1 MRMILDYDAQTKG
14 ISVGEE
20 SVLPEAHSSSRD
32 ELLELH
38 YKVGVLTKGHGPW
51 SVTGVKFYHPKK
63 LESYAY

>member
-1 MRMILDYDAQTKG
+1 MCRSEPLATTTFLSNSFSRMRMILDYDAQTKG

-38 YKVGVLTKGHGPW
+38 YKVGVLTKGHGP
-51 SVTGVKFYHPKK
+51 
-63 LESYAY
+63 